1 MKKRMLT
8 MLLALMLIVSMIPF
22 AASAATKVCD
32 VCDYTITVSHRA
44 ATCKLGGETVLKCDD
59 CGRTKTET
67 TEKLPHTSTKL
78 YGKNATCTETGL
90 TAGSKCSVC
99 NEILTAQTTLPKV
112 DHQWVDEGYAAD
124 AKPTC
129 TEGGAKILAC
139 SVCGTRTRQA
149 VSKVACEAKDTAK
162 INATCTTAG
171 QTAGTEC
178 KYCGKTMSGQE
189 VIPARGHSFDENYK
203 CTRSG
208 CGFECKHEGTLKE
221 TAPAKEATCTAGP
234 KTAAKVCTLCG
245 YEQKAKA
252 TGKAKGHAYVDGKC
266 TACGKVCKHDMEE
279 TASAQEAT
287 CVTGAITAAEKC
299 KICDYEVEAKAT
311 SAALGHKYDNG
322 TVTKAATCT
331 AAGEKT
337 FRCSRCMGTYTEV
350 IPAQGHRYS
359 KAAGVTANCMY
370 CPYVCKHEG
379 NLLVETTPAKAATCT
394 TAPFTAGVKCT
405 ECNYEKAGEYRG
417 EGLGHKLD
425 DVTITATCTASGRK
439 ISKCTREGCNYSEDV
454 YQAKLEHEVIVSD
467 AYFLRVHTEPGCA
480 LDGVQGKGYYK
491 CSRKDCTSEFIRNIP
506 DGECEIVVN
515 EGVPATCTSTGWSDG
530 KWCKYCKDKNITVYR
545 QVTEKLG
552 HDLKLGDFISTK
564 PTCLDKGWGRYEC
577 QREGCEYTEGGW
589 VPATGHHYEV
599 VQEWNATCTV
609 KGCKK
614 SICEGCNLVRYE
626 DTAPLGHDMKNAPG
640 KEASCTEDGYT
651 AHKKCALCDLTEG
664 KEAIAAG
671 HEIVDY
677 QCRKCKLYLCDHDGE
692 IEIVEST
699 CSQHGTETFS
709 CETCGYE
716 HTKELPLAA
725 HTVEVETT
733 AATCTEAGVT
743 RETCSVCDKEL
754 TEIVIPATGHNFVG
768 GACTNNGCD
777 AKVSTDAPSTGGS
790 TSDDTAT
797 DDSENSG
804 DNNTPDNSENSGSSS
819 TVTPACG
826 HTHQNTVKQDNSCTT
841 SGSVVTYCTD
851 CNTVVTSQVIDPSG
865 HKYSLGICQVCNAQD
880 PAVYTNDFN
889 NYYIVGGSTK

>member
-8 MLLALMLIVSMIPF
+8 MLLALMLIVSVIPF
-22 AASAATKVCD
+22 AASAATKPCKTH
-32 VCDYTITVSHRA
+32 DY
-44 ATCKLGGETVLKCDD
+44 D
-59 CGRTKTET
+59 
-67 TEKLPHTSTKL
+67 TS
-78 YGKNATCTETGL
+78 
-90 TAGSKCSVC
+90 SPV
-99 NEILTAQTTLPKV
+99 EIV
-112 DHQWVDEGYAAD
+112 
-124 AKPTC
+124 
-129 TEGGAKILAC
+129 
-139 SVCGTRTRQA
+139 
-149 VSKVACEAKDTAK
+149 
-162 INATCTTAG
+162 
-171 QTAGTEC
+171 
-178 KYCGKTMSGQE
+178 
-189 VIPARGHSFDENYK
+189 
-203 CTRSG
+203 
-208 CGFECKHEGTLKE
+208 
-221 TAPAKEATCTAGP
+221 
-234 KTAAKVCTLCG
+234 
-245 YEQKAKA
+245 
-252 TGKAKGHAYVDGKC
+252 
-266 TACGKVCKHDMEE
+266 
-279 TASAQEAT
+279 
-287 CVTGAITAAEKC
+287 
-299 KICDYEVEAKAT
+299 
-311 SAALGHKYDNG
+311 
-322 TVTKAATCT
+322 KAATCT
-331 AAGEKT
+331 ERGIVRYKCKKCDETKKFNVDALGHLPVDVPETPATCTTSKKTAGVKCSRPGCAKPNLSGCELVPNTYLNHDYDNGKITTAAKCGVAGVKT
-337 FRCSRCMGTYTEV
+337 FTCKREGCDATKTESV
-350 IPAQGHRYS
+350 SALQHTWSNDAKY
-359 KAAGVTANCMY
+359 
-370 CPYVCKHEG
+370 
-379 NLLVETTPAKAATCT
+379 LVNTLDAATCT
-394 TAPFTAGVKCT
+394 DIGRGEFRCTQKGCTETGYLNIPALGHTEEVIPEVPANCTTAKIKAGTKCSTCKKVLVEPAFEYGTSLGHDIVDGKCQRCEIDCPHEHKTWKISASATCVTDGVTGGYVCDDCDEILSGREVIDALGHTYYSATPNKCKVCGFECNHENTLEETEEGRPANCYNAEYFPAVKCTVCNYTKDGYHYGVGLGHTWENGVCAVCKAECVHDYEDISKATAATCEVGYTTAAQQCKVCKYVKEAEVITKPLGHDYNMGYVTTDATCLEDGVKTFTCKREGCGHKRTEPVAARGHHVYSTASADLMDTCIYCLHVCDHKDTLVETEKGIPANCYDAEYFPAVKCT
-405 ECNYEKAGEYRG
+405 ECNYTKAGYRYG
-417 EGLGHKLD
+417 
-425 DVTITATCTASGRK
+425 
-439 ISKCTREGCNYSEDV
+439 
-454 YQAKLEHEVIVSD
+454 
-467 AYFLRVHTEPGCA
+467 
-480 LDGVQGKGYYK
+480 
-491 CSRKDCTSEFIRNIP
+491 
-506 DGECEIVVN
+506 
-515 EGVPATCTSTGWSDG
+515 TG
-530 KWCKYCKDKNITVYR
+530 
-545 QVTEKLG
+545 LG

-671 HEIVDY
+671 HEIEDY
-677 QCRKCKLYLCDHDGE
+677 QCKKCGLYLCDHDGE

-699 CSQHGTETFS
+699 CTVHGTETFS
-709 CETCGYE
+709 CATCGYE